1 MSSAV
6 LVTGAAG
13 LLGRFVVRE
22 LLDHGYSVR
31 GLDRRTGDADIAWH
45 VGDVTSPDLV
55 KKAIDGVDAVLHIAA
70 VPNIWSG
77 DGQSIMRVNCLGT
90 YTVFEA
96 AEAAGVR
103 RAVFCSSDSVAG
115 YTVREGRMLAPRYA
129 PLDLDHPLLATDPY
143 AVSKVLGE
151 DLARAYALRGMSVV
165 ALRTVFVAYPEM
177 AGEIVARAKD
187 PDNYRG
193 PMVGGPSSAGGGP
206 LHHHIDPRD
215 LARAFR
221 LAVELPMDAGAFE
234 RFYLSAQ
241 VTLSPEPTLDRLR
254 RLHGDAVEIRV
265 PEVYARQ
272 PFAPL
277 YDLTHAAERLGFV
290 AAHDQRHLLAGLPAF
305 SSGGSQ

>member
-1 MSSAV
+1 MSLV

-13 LLGRFVVRE
+13 LLGRYVVRE
-22 LLDHGYSVR
+22 LLAHGHAVR
-31 GLDRRTGDADIAWH
+31 GLDRRGCEAEIECH
-45 VGDVTSPDLV
+45 VGDVTSPEV
-55 KKAIDGVDAVLHIAA
+55 VHRAMAGVDAVLHIAA
-70 VPNIWSG
+70 IPNIWSG
-77 DGQSIMRVNCLGT
+77 DGQTIMRVNLLGT

-96 AEAAGVR
+96 AEAAGVQ

-115 YTVREGRMLAPRYA
+115 YTVREGRMLAPHYA

-143 AVSKVLGE
+143 AVSKVMGE
-151 DLARAYALRGMSVV
+151 DLARAYARRGMSVV

-187 PDNYRG
+187 PANYRG
-193 PMVGGPSSAGGGP
+193 PMAGGPSSAGGGP

-221 LAVELPMDAGAFE
+221 LAFELALAPGEFE

-254 RLHGDAVEIRV
+254 RLHGDQVEIRA
-265 PEVYARQ
+265 PELYARQ

-277 YDLTHAAERLGFV
+277 YDLTRAAERLGFV
-290 AAHDQRHLLAGLPAF
+290 AAYDQRHLIAGLPGF
-305 SSGGSQ
+305 S

>member
-1 MSSAV
+1 MSRTV

-22 LLDHGYSVR
+22 LLAHGYSVR
-31 GLDRRTGDADIAWH
+31 GLDRRAGETDIAWH
-45 VGDVTSPDLV
+45 VGDVTDPDLV
-55 KKAIDGVDAVLHIAA
+55 RRAMAGTDAVLHIAA
-70 VPNIWSG
+70 IPNIWSG
-77 DGQSIMRVNCLGT
+77 DGQTIMRVNLLGT

-96 AEAAGVR
+96 AEAAGVQ

-115 YTVREGRMLAPRYA
+115 YTVREGRMLLPRYA

-151 DLARAYALRGMSVV
+151 DMSRAYALRGMSVV

-177 AGEIVARAKD
+177 AGEIVARARD
-187 PDNYRG
+187 PANYRG
-193 PMVGGPSSAGGGP
+193 PMVGGPSAAGGGP

-215 LARAFR
+215 VARAFR
-221 LAVELPMDAGAFE
+221 LALELPMQAGGFE

-241 VTLSPEPTLDRLR
+241 VTLSPEPTLARLA
-254 RLHGDAVEIRV
+254 RLHGDAVEIRA
-265 PEVYARQ
+265 PDIYARQ

-290 AAHDQRHLLAGLPAF
+290 AEHDQRHLLSDLPDF
-305 SSGGSQ
+305 R

>member
-1 MSSAV
+1 MSDIV

-22 LLDHGYSVR
+22 LLAHGYTVR
-31 GLDRRTGDADIAWH
+31 GLDRRAGDADIAWH
-45 VGDVTSPDLV
+45 VGDVTSPELV
-55 KKAIDGVDAVLHIAA
+55 QRAIAGADAVLHIAA

-77 DGQSIMRVNCLGT
+77 DGQTIMRVNVLGT

-96 AEAAGVR
+96 AEAAAVR

-115 YTVREGRMLAPRYA
+115 YTVREGRMLPPRYA
-129 PLDLDHPLLATDPY
+129 PVDLDHPLLATDPY

-187 PDNYRG
+187 PANYRG

-215 LARAFR
+215 LARAVR
-221 LAVELPMDAGAFE
+221 LALELPLEAGGFE

-254 RLHGDAVEIRV
+254 RLHGDAIEIRA
-265 PEVYARQ
+265 PAIYAKQ

-277 YDLTHAAERLGFV
+277 YDLSHAAERLGFV
-290 AAHDQRHLLAGLPAF
+290 AAYDQRHLLAGLPGF
-305 SSGGSQ
+305 PQED

>member
-1 MSSAV
+1 MSTV

-22 LLDHGYSVR
+22 LLAHGHVVR
-31 GLDRRTGDADIAWH
+31 GLDRRRGDDNIEWH
-45 VGDVTSPDLV
+45 VGDVTSPELV
-55 KKAIDGVDAVLHIAA
+55 AGAMAGVDAVLHIAA
-70 VPNIWSG
+70 IPNIWSG
-77 DGQSIMRVNCLGT
+77 VGQTIMRVNLLGT
-90 YTVFEA
+90 YTVLEA
-96 AEAAGVR
+96 AEAAGVTR
-103 RAVFCSSDSVAG
+103 VVFCSSDSVAG
-115 YTVREGRMLAPRYA
+115 YTVREGKMLVPHYA

-143 AVSKVLGE
+143 AVSKVAGE
-151 DLARAYALRGMSVV
+151 ALVRAYALRGMSAV

-177 AGEIVARAKD
+177 AGEILVRAKD
-187 PDNYRG
+187 PENYRG

-221 LAVELPMDAGAFE
+221 LAFELKMQPGAFE

-254 RLHGDAVEIRV
+254 RLHGGRVDIRA
-265 PEVYARQ
+265 PEVYAKQ

-277 YDLTHAAERLGFV
+277 YDLTHAADRLGFI
-290 AAHDQRHLLAGLPAF
+290 AEYDQRHLLAGLPAF
-305 SSGGSQ
+305 S

>member
-1 MSSAV
+1 MSAV

-22 LLDHGYSVR
+22 LLANGYSVR
-31 GLDRRTGDADIAWH
+31 GLDRRAGETDIEWH
-45 VGDVTSPDLV
+45 VGDVTDPALV
-55 KKAIDGVDAVLHIAA
+55 AGAMNGTDAVLHIAA
-70 VPNIWSG
+70 IPNIWSG
-77 DGQSIMRVNCLGT
+77 DGQTIMRVNLLGT

-115 YTVREGRMLAPRYA
+115 YTVREGRMLPPRYA

-143 AVSKVLGE
+143 AVSKVMGE

-177 AGEIVARAKD
+177 AAEIVARAKN
-187 PDNYRG
+187 PDAYKG
-193 PMVGGPSSAGGGP
+193 PMAGGPSSAGGGP

-221 LAVELPMDAGAFE
+221 LALELPMQPGAFE
-234 RFYLSAQ
+234 RFYLSAE
-241 VTLSPEPTLDRLR
+241 VTLSPEPTVRRLR
-254 RLHGDAVEIRV
+254 RLHGDAIEIRN
-265 PEVYARQ
+265 PELYDRQ

-277 YDLTHAAERLGFV
+277 YDLSHAAERLGFV
-290 AAHDQRHLLAGLPAF
+290 AEYDQRNLLAGLPGF
-305 SSGGSQ
+305 PGETR

>member
-1 MSSAV
+1 MSTI

-13 LLGRFVVRE
+13 LLGRFVVRD
-22 LLDHGYSVR
+22 LLAQGHSVR
-31 GLDRRTGDADIAWH
+31 GLDRRHGDADIDWH
-45 VGDVTSPDLV
+45 VGDVTSPELV
-55 KKAIDGVDAVLHIAA
+55 QRAVTGADAVMHIAA
-70 VPNIWSG
+70 IPNIWSG
-77 DGQSIMRVNCLGT
+77 DGQTIMRVNLLGT
-90 YTVFEA
+90 YTVLDA
-96 AEAAGVR
+96 AEAAGVKR
-103 RAVFCSSDSVAG
+103 VVFCSSDSVAG
-115 YTVREGRMLAPRYA
+115 YTVREGKMLAPHYA

-143 AVSKVLGE
+143 AISKVAGE
-151 DLARAYALRGMSVV
+151 DISRAYALRGMSVV
-165 ALRTVFVAYPEM
+165 ALRTVFVAYPDM

-221 LAVELPMDAGAFE
+221 LAFELVMEPGGFE

-254 RLHGDAVEIRV
+254 RLHGGSVEIRD
-265 PEVYARQ
+265 PAVYAEQ

-277 YDLTHAAERLGFV
+277 YDLKHAAERLGFV
-290 AAHDQRHLLAGLPAF
+290 AEHDQRHLLADLPAF
-305 SSGGSQ
+305 S

>member
-1 MSSAV
+1 MTRV

-13 LLGRFVVRE
+13 LLGRFVVE
-22 LLDHGYSVR
+22 EMLAHGHEVR
-31 GLDRRTGDADIAWH
+31 GLDRRAGSAAIDWRVA
-45 VGDVTSPDLV
+45 DVTDP
-55 KKAIDGVDAVLHIAA
+55 AAVASAAEGMDVVFHIAA

-77 DGQSIMRVNCLGT
+77 DGQTIMRVNLLGT

-96 AEAAGVR
+96 AEAAGIQRV
-103 RAVFCSSDSVAG
+103 VFCSSDSVAG
-115 YTVREGRMLAPRYA
+115 YTVREGRLLPPRYA

-151 DLARAYALRGMSVV
+151 DLARSYALRGMSVV

-187 PDNYRG
+187 PENYRG
-193 PMVGGPSSAGGGP
+193 PAVGGPSSAGGGP

-221 LAVELPMDAGAFE
+221 LAGDLLMAPGEFE
-234 RFYLSAQ
+234 RFFLSAR

-254 RLHGDAVEIRV
+254 RLHGDTVEIRD
-265 PEVYARQ
+265 PELYKRE

-277 YDLTHAAERLGFV
+277 YDLTHAAERLGFT
-290 AAHDQRHLLAGLPAF
+290 ARFDQRYLIAGLGRTA
-305 SSGGSQ
+305 

>member
-1 MSSAV
+1 MSTI

-13 LLGRFVVRE
+13 LLGRFVVRD
-22 LLDHGYSVR
+22 LLAQGHSVR
-31 GLDRRTGDADIAWH
+31 GLDRRHGDANIDWH
-45 VGDVTSPDLV
+45 VGDVTSPEV
-55 KKAIDGVDAVLHIAA
+55 VRRAMAGADAVMHIAA
-70 VPNIWSG
+70 IPNIWSG
-77 DGQSIMRVNCLGT
+77 DGQTIMRVNLLGT
-90 YTVFEA
+90 YTVLDA
-96 AEAAGVR
+96 AEAAGVKR
-103 RAVFCSSDSVAG
+103 VVFCSSDSVAG
-115 YTVREGRMLAPRYA
+115 YTVREGMMLAPHYA

-143 AVSKVLGE
+143 AISKVAGE
-151 DLARAYALRGMSVV
+151 DLVRAYALRGMSVM
-165 ALRTVFVAYPEM
+165 ALRTVFVAYPDM

-221 LAVELPMDAGAFE
+221 LALELPMQSGAFE

-254 RLHGDAVEIRV
+254 RLHGGSVKIRA
-265 PEVYARQ
+265 PAIYAKQ

-290 AAHDQRHLLAGLPAF
+290 AEYDQRHLLAGLPAF
-305 SSGGSQ
+305 S

>member
-1 MSSAV
+1 MSRTV

-22 LLDHGYSVR
+22 LLAHGCSVR
-31 GLDRRTGDADIAWH
+31 GLDRRAGETDIAWH
-45 VGDVTSPDLV
+45 VGDVTDPGLV
-55 KKAIDGVDAVLHIAA
+55 QRAMAGADAVLHIAA
-70 VPNIWSG
+70 IPNIWSG
-77 DGQSIMRVNCLGT
+77 DGQTIMRVNLLGT

-96 AEAAGVR
+96 AEAAGVK

-115 YTVREGRMLAPRYA
+115 YTVREGRMLPPRYA

-151 DLARAYALRGMSVV
+151 DMSRAYALRGMSVV

-177 AGEIVARAKD
+177 AGEIVARATD
-187 PDNYRG
+187 PANYRG
-193 PMVGGPSSAGGGP
+193 PMVGGPSAAGGGP

-215 LARAFR
+215 VARAFR
-221 LAVELPMDAGAFE
+221 LALELPMQAGGFE

-241 VTLSPEPTLDRLR
+241 VTLSPEPTLDRLA
-254 RLHGDAVEIRV
+254 RLHGGAVEIRA
-265 PEVYARQ
+265 PDVYARQ

-290 AAHDQRHLLAGLPAF
+290 AEHDQRHLLSDLPGF
-305 SSGGSQ
+305 R

>member
-1 MSSAV
+1 MSTV

-22 LLDHGYSVR
+22 LLAKGYSVR
-31 GLDRRTGDADIAWH
+31 GLDRRAGDSPIEWH
-45 VGDVTSPDLV
+45 VGDVTDPARV
-55 KKAIDGVDAVLHIAA
+55 ARAMAGADAVLHIAA
-70 VPNIWSG
+70 IPNIWSG
-77 DGQSIMRVNCLGT
+77 DGQTIMRVNLLGT
-90 YTVFEA
+90 YTVFDA

-115 YTVREGRMLAPRYA
+115 YTVREGRMLHPRYA

-143 AVSKVLGE
+143 AVSKVMGE
-151 DLARAYALRGMSVV
+151 DLACAYALRGMSMV

-187 PDNYRG
+187 PEAYKG

-221 LAVELPMDAGAFE
+221 LALELPMEPGDFE
-234 RFYLSAQ
+234 RFYLSAE
-241 VTLSPEPTLDRLR
+241 VTLSPEPTVARLR
-254 RLHGDAVEIRV
+254 RLHGDAIEIRN
-265 PEVYARQ
+265 PEIYERQ

-277 YDLTHAAERLGFV
+277 YDLTHAAQRLGFV
-290 AAHDQRHLLAGLPAF
+290 ANYDQRGMLVGLPGF
-305 SSGGSQ
+305 PGETR

>member
-1 MSSAV
+1 MSFL

-22 LLDHGYSVR
+22 LLAHGHGVR
-31 GLDRRTGDADIAWH
+31 GLDRREGEAEIEWH
-45 VGDVTSPDLV
+45 VGDVTSPEV
-55 KKAIDGVDAVLHIAA
+55 VQRAMAGVDAVLHIAA
-70 VPNIWSG
+70 IPNIWSG
-77 DGQSIMRVNCLGT
+77 DGQTIMRVNILGT

-96 AEAAGVR
+96 AEAAGIQRV
-103 RAVFCSSDSVAG
+103 VFCSSDLVAG

-129 PLDLDHPLLATDPY
+129 PLDIDHPLLATDPY

-187 PDNYRG
+187 PANYRG

-206 LHHHIDPRD
+206 LYHHIDPRD

-221 LAVELPMDAGAFE
+221 LAFELTLAPGALE

-241 VTLSPEPTLDRLR
+241 VTLSPEPTLERLR
-254 RLHGDAVEIRV
+254 RLHGNSIEIRA
-265 PEVYARQ
+265 PEVYANQ

-290 AAHDQRHLLAGLPAF
+290 AAYDQRHLLAGLPAF
-305 SSGGSQ
+305 S